1 MGRTPAAP
9 VGEPDIC
16 IASTD
21 ELAEQVR
28 QLVGVQRNREIEGD
42 AGLPGGTHV
51 MVIPELTEQVLD
63 ADVSECF
70 PDGSIPAGVSV
81 WKDDVEI
88 VVALASLDTV
98 RQRAV
103 YDAQIGETM

>member
-1 MGRTPAAP
+1 MGRTSGSPI
-9 VGEPDIC
+9 GEPDIC
-16 IASTD
+16 IASQD
-21 ELAEQVR
+21 ELAEQIR
-28 QLVGVQRNREIEGD
+28 QVVGVRRSREIEGD
-42 AGLPGGTHV
+42 ADLARGTHV
-51 MVIPELTEQVLD
+51 MVIPELTEQVLE

-70 PDGSIPAGVSV
+70 PDGSIPAGVNV

-88 VVALASLDTV
+88 VVSLASLDVV

>member
-1 MGRTPAAP
+1 MGRTSRTA

-28 QLVGVQRNREIEGD
+28 QLVDVQRNREIEGD
-42 AGLPGGTHV
+42 ADLPQGTHV
-51 MVIPELTEQVLD
+51 VVIPELTEQVLE

-70 PDGSIPAGVSV
+70 PDGSIPAGVSI

-88 VVALASLDTV
+88 VVSLASLDTV

-103 YDAQIGETM
+103 YDAQIGETI

>member
-1 MGRTPAAP
+1 MGRTPTAP

-16 IASTD
+16 IASMD

-28 QLVGVQRNREIEGD
+28 QIVDVQRNREIEGD
-42 AGLPGGTHV
+42 AELPGGTHV
-51 MVIPELTEQVLD
+51 VVIPELTEQILE

-88 VVALASLDTV
+88 VVSLASLDTI

-103 YDAQIGETM
+103 YDAQIGETL